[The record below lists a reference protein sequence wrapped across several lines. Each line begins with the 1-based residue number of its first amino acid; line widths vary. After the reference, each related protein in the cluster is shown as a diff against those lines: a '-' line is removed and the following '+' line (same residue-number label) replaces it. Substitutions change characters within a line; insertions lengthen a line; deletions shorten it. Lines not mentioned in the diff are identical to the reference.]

1 LVGIRPVRVWD
12 LLRVARFQP
21 SRYWDRCLP
30 DATLAERAGGIPE
43 LRMRRSFLA
52 LTMLFATTSISRA
65 QDVAAFYAS
74 KTIRLVVGVDV
85 GSGYDVNAR
94 LLARH
99 MGGHIPG
106 NPAFIVQNQPGAGS
120 VTMTSQL
127 YASGPF
133 DGTAIGAAF
142 AGMPTIPLLQPGGS
156 RFDPIKLIWLGNT
169 NRETHVTYV
178 WHSAPVQSLAEA
190 RTAEL
195 IMGAQAPGSSQVD
208 FPLVANALLG
218 FKFKI
223 VAGYQSTPKINLAL
237 ESGEVQGTIAAWTT
251 LKTLSSAWLAD
262 RKIKIIAQWAL
273 RQNPELPGI
282 PNMLDLARTE
292 AERDALR
299 LVLARLDIGRPF
311 FLPPNVPPERVA
323 ALRAAFD
330 ATMKD
335 PDYLAEAETL
345 KIDVDPLTGIKLAAL
360 VAQVSGTPAETVAR
374 VRAALER
381 K

>member
-1 LVGIRPVRVWD
+1 MKQPLLVLTV
-12 LLRVARFQP
+12 LL
-21 SRYWDRCLP
+21 S
-30 DATLAERAGGIPE
+30 AG
-43 LRMRRSFLA
+43 SA
-52 LTMLFATTSISRA
+52 AQA
-65 QDVAAFYAS
+65 QDVAAFYAG

-94 LLARH
+94 LLAHH
-99 MGGHIPG
+99 MGAHIPG

-120 VTMTSQL
+120 ATMTSQL

-142 AGMPTIPLLQPGGS
+142 AGMPTIPLLQPGVS
-156 RFDPIKLIWLGNT
+156 RFDPTRLIWLGNT

-178 WHSAPVQSLAEA
+178 WHTAPVQSLAAA
-190 RTAEL
+190 RTSEL

-208 FPLVANALLG
+208 FPLVADALLG
-218 FKFKI
+218 FKFKV
-223 VAGYQSTPKINLAL
+223 VAGYQSTAKINLAL

-251 LKTLSSAWLAD
+251 LKTLSSARLAE
-262 RKIKIIAQWAL
+262 RKIKIVAQWAL
-273 RQNPELPGI
+273 RPNPELPDI
-282 PNMLDLARTE
+282 PNVLDVAKTR

-311 FLPPNVPPERVA
+311 FLPPNVPADRVV

-335 PDYLAEAETL
+335 PDYLAEADKL
-345 KIDVDPLTGIKLAAL
+345 KIDVDPLTGAELGAL
-360 VAQVSGTPAETVAR
+360 VTQVAETPAETVAR
-374 VRAALER
+374 VRAALEH

>member
-1 LVGIRPVRVWD
+1 MREIAMKR
-12 LLRVARFQP
+12 LL
-21 SRYWDRCLP
+21 
-30 DATLAERAGGIPE
+30 
-43 LRMRRSFLA
+43 LA
-52 LTMLFATTSISRA
+52 LTALLVAGAAARA
-65 QDVAAFYAS
+65 QDVASFYAG

-99 MGGHIPG
+99 MGAHIPG

-120 VTMTSQL
+120 ATMTSQL

-133 DGTAIGAAF
+133 DGTTIGAAF

-156 RFDPIKLIWLGNT
+156 RFDPTKLIWLGNT

-178 WHSAPVQSLAEA
+178 WHTAPVQSLAQA
-190 RTAEL
+190 RTREL
-195 IMGAQAPGSSQVD
+195 IVGAQAPGSSQVD
-208 FPLVANALLG
+208 FPLVADALLG

-223 VAGYQSTPKINLAL
+223 VAGYQSTAKINLAL

-273 RQNPELPGI
+273 RPNPELADI
-282 PNMLDLARTE
+282 PNVLDAAKTDD
-292 AERDALR
+292 ERDALR

-311 FLPPNVPPERVA
+311 FLPPNVPTDRVA

-330 ATMKD
+330 ATMQD
-335 PDYLAEAETL
+335 PDYRAEADKL
-345 KIDVDPLTGIKLAAL
+345 KVDVDPLTGAELAAL
-360 VAQVSGTPAETVAR
+360 VAQVAQTPAETVAR
-374 VRAALER
+374 VRTALEH

>member
-1 LVGIRPVRVWD
+1 MKRAILVLT
-12 LLRVARFQP
+12 LLP
-21 SRYWDRCLP
+21 
-30 DATLAERAGGIPE
+30 
-43 LRMRRSFLA
+43 A
-52 LTMLFATTSISRA
+52 LGSAASA
-65 QDVAAFYAS
+65 QDVAAFYAG

-99 MGGHIPG
+99 MGAHIPG

-133 DGTAIGAAF
+133 DGTTIGAAF

-178 WHSAPVQSLAEA
+178 WHTAPVQSLAQA
-190 RTAEL
+190 RTREL

-208 FPLVANALLG
+208 FPLVADALLG

-223 VAGYQSTPKINLAL
+223 VAGYQSTSKINLAL

-251 LKTLSSAWLAD
+251 LKTLSSSWLAD
-262 RKIKIIAQWAL
+262 QKIKIIAQWAL
-273 RQNPELPGI
+273 RRNPELPDI
-282 PNMLDLARTE
+282 PDMLDEAKTA

-299 LVLARLDIGRPF
+299 LVMARLDIGRPF
-311 FLPPNVPPERVA
+311 FLPPNVPPDRVA

-330 ATMKD
+330 ATMQD
-335 PDYLAEAETL
+335 PDYRAEADKL
-345 KIDVDPLTGIKLAAL
+345 KVDVDPLTGAELAAL
-360 VAQVSGTPAETVAR
+360 VAQVAQTPPETVAR
-374 VRAALER
+374 VRAALEH

>member
-1 LVGIRPVRVWD
+1 
-12 LLRVARFQP
+12 
-21 SRYWDRCLP
+21 
-30 DATLAERAGGIPE
+30 
-43 LRMRRSFLA
+43 MRRSLSA
-52 LTMLFATTSISRA
+52 LTVLLAATGLLGSAAAA
-65 QDVAAFYAS
+65 QEVAAFYAG

-99 MGGHIPG
+99 MGAHIPG

-133 DGTAIGAAF
+133 DGTTIGAAF

-156 RFDPIKLIWLGNT
+156 RFDPTKLIWLGNT

-178 WHSAPVQSLAEA
+178 WHAAPVQSLAQA
-190 RTAEL
+190 RTREL

-208 FPLVANALLG
+208 FPLVADALLG
-218 FKFKI
+218 FKFRV
-223 VAGYQSTPKINLAL
+223 VAGYQSTSKINLAL

-251 LKTLSSAWLAD
+251 LKALSSAWLAD

-273 RQNPELPGI
+273 RPNPELTDV
-282 PNMLDLARTE
+282 PNVLDEARTDE
-292 AERDALR
+292 ERDALR

-311 FLPPNVPPERVA
+311 FLPPNVPSERVA

-330 ATMKD
+330 ATMQD
-335 PDYLAEAETL
+335 PDYRAEADKL
-345 KIDVDPLTGIKLAAL
+345 KVDVDPLTGAELAAL
-360 VAQVSGTPAETVAR
+360 VAQVARTPAETVAR
-374 VRAALER
+374 VRAALEH

>member
-1 LVGIRPVRVWD
+1 MKRAILVLT
-12 LLRVARFQP
+12 LLP
-21 SRYWDRCLP
+21 
-30 DATLAERAGGIPE
+30 
-43 LRMRRSFLA
+43 A
-52 LTMLFATTSISRA
+52 LGSAAPA
-65 QDVAAFYAS
+65 QDVAAFYAG

-85 GSGYDVNAR
+85 GSGYDINAR

-99 MGGHIPG
+99 MGAHIPG

-133 DGTAIGAAF
+133 DGTTIGAAF

-156 RFDPIKLIWLGNT
+156 RFDPTKLIWLGNT
-169 NRETHVTYV
+169 NRETHVTYA
-178 WHSAPVQSLAEA
+178 WHTAPVQSLAQA
-190 RTAEL
+190 RTRAL

-208 FPLVANALLG
+208 FPLVADALLG

-223 VAGYQSTPKINLAL
+223 VAGYQSTSKINLAL

-251 LKTLSSAWLAD
+251 LKTLSSSWLAD

-273 RQNPELPGI
+273 RQNPELPDI
-282 PNMLDLARTE
+282 PNMLDEAKTA

-299 LVLARLDIGRPF
+299 LVMARLDIGRPF
-311 FLPPNVPPERVA
+311 FLPPNVPPDRVA

-330 ATMKD
+330 ATMRD
-335 PDYLAEAETL
+335 PDYRAEADRL
-345 KIDVDPLTGIKLAAL
+345 KVDVDPLTGAELAAL
-360 VAQVSGTPAETVAR
+360 VAQVAQTPLETVAR
-374 VRAALER
+374 VRAALEH

>member
-1 LVGIRPVRVWD
+1 MKQALAVLIMLHAAGQPV
-12 LLRVARFQP
+12 A
-21 SRYWDRCLP
+21 
-30 DATLAERAGGIPE
+30 
-43 LRMRRSFLA
+43 
-52 LTMLFATTSISRA
+52 A
-65 QDVAAFYAS
+65 QDVAAFYAG
-74 KTIRLVVGVDV
+74 KTIRLAVGVDV

-99 MGGHIPG
+99 MGAHIPG
-106 NPAFIVQNQPGAGS
+106 NPALIVQNQPGAGS

-156 RFDPIKLIWLGNT
+156 RFDPTRLIWLGNT
-169 NRETHVTYV
+169 NRETHVTYT
-178 WHSAPVQSLAEA
+178 WHTAPVQSLIEA
-190 RTAEL
+190 RSREL

-223 VAGYQSTPKINLAL
+223 VAGYQSTSKINLAL

-262 RKIKIIAQWAL
+262 KKIKIIAQWAL
-273 RQNPELPGI
+273 RPNPELPGV
-282 PNMLDLARTE
+282 PNVLDFAKTQ

-299 LVLARLDIGRPF
+299 LVLARLDVGRPF
-311 FLPPNVPPERVA
+311 FLPPNVPADRVA
-323 ALRAAFD
+323 ALRAAFE
-330 ATMKD
+330 ATMVD
-335 PDYLAEAETL
+335 PDYLAEADKL
-345 KIDVDPLTGIKLAAL
+345 KIDVDPLTGTELAVL
-360 VAQVSGTPAETVAR
+360 VRQVSQTPADTVAR
-374 VRAALER
+374 VRVALER

>member
-1 LVGIRPVRVWD
+1 M
-12 LLRVARFQP
+12 
-21 SRYWDRCLP
+21 
-30 DATLAERAGGIPE
+30 
-43 LRMRRSFLA
+43 RMKRSLLA
-52 LTMLFATTSISRA
+52 LTMLLTVTSASHGE
-65 QDVAAFYAS
+65 DVAAFYAG
-74 KTIRLVVGVDV
+74 KTIRLAVGVDV
-85 GSGYDVNAR
+85 GSGYDLNAR

-99 MGGHIPG
+99 MGRHIPG
-106 NPAFIVQNQPGAGS
+106 HPAFIVQNQPGAGS
-120 VTMTSQL
+120 ATMTSQL

-133 DGTAIGAAF
+133 DGTTIGAAF

-156 RFDPIKLIWLGNT
+156 RFDPTRLIWLGNT

-178 WHSAPVQSLAEA
+178 WHAAPVQSLAEA
-190 RTAEL
+190 MTTEL

-208 FPLVANALLG
+208 FPLVADALLG

-262 RKIKIIAQWAL
+262 GKIRIIAQWAL
-273 RQNPELPGI
+273 RRNPELDV
-282 PNMLDLARTE
+282 PNVLDLAKTQ
-292 AERDALR
+292 AESDALR
-299 LVLARLDIGRPF
+299 LVMARLDIGRPF
-311 FLPPNVPPERVA
+311 FLPPNVPPDRVA

-335 PDYLAEAETL
+335 PDYLAEAEAL
-345 KIDVDPLTGIKLAAL
+345 KIDVDPLTGAELAAL
-360 VAQVSGTPAETVAR
+360 VVQVSQTPAETVAR

>member
-1 LVGIRPVRVWD
+1 MKQALLCLV
-12 LLRVARFQP
+12 
-21 SRYWDRCLP
+21 
-30 DATLAERAGGIPE
+30 T
-43 LRMRRSFLA
+43 
-52 LTMLFATTSISRA
+52 LFAAASPAPA
-65 QDVAAFYAS
+65 QDVAAFYAGKS
-74 KTIRLVVGVDV
+74 IRLVVGVDV
-85 GSGYDVNAR
+85 GSGYDANAR

-99 MGGHIPG
+99 MSAHIPG

-120 VTMTSQL
+120 ATMTSQL

-133 DGTAIGAAF
+133 DGTVIGAAF
-142 AGMPTIPLLQPGGS
+142 AGMPTLPLLQPGGS
-156 RFDPIKLIWLGNT
+156 RFDPTRLIWLGNT

-190 RTAEL
+190 RMSEL
-195 IMGAQAPGSSQVD
+195 IQGAQAPGSSQVD
-208 FPLVANALLG
+208 FPLVADALLG

-223 VAGYQSTPKINLAL
+223 VSGYQSTSKINLAL

-262 RKIKIIAQWAL
+262 GKIKIIAQWAL
-273 RQNPELPGI
+273 RQNPELADV
-282 PNMLDLARTE
+282 PNVLDVAKTD

-299 LVLARLDIGRPF
+299 LVMARLDIGRPF
-311 FLPPNVPPERVA
+311 FLPPNVPAERVA
-323 ALRAAFD
+323 ALGAAFD

-335 PDYLAEAETL
+335 PDYLAEAERL
-345 KIDVDPLTGIKLAAL
+345 KIDVDPLTGAGLAAL
-360 VAQVSGTPAETVAR
+360 VTQVSQTPPDTVAR

>member
-1 LVGIRPVRVWD
+1 
-12 LLRVARFQP
+12 
-21 SRYWDRCLP
+21 
-30 DATLAERAGGIPE
+30 
-43 LRMRRSFLA
+43 MRRTFLA
-52 LTMLFATTSISRA
+52 ASMVLALCPAALA
-65 QDVAAFYAS
+65 QDVAAFYAGKS
-74 KTIRLVVGVDV
+74 IRLVVGVDV

-99 MGGHIPG
+99 MGAHIPG

-127 YASGPF
+127 YANGPF
-133 DGTAIGAAF
+133 DGTVIGAAF

-156 RFDPIKLIWLGNT
+156 RFDPTKLIWLGNT

-178 WHSAPVQSLAEA
+178 WHTAPVQSLSDA
-190 RTAEL
+190 RTQEL

-208 FPLVANALLG
+208 FPLVADALLG
-218 FKFKI
+218 FKFK
-223 VAGYQSTPKINLAL
+223 VVPGYQSTSKINLAL

-262 RKIKIIAQWAL
+262 QKIKIIAQWAL
-273 RQNPELPGI
+273 RPNPELPGI
-282 PNMLDLARTE
+282 PNVLDSATTA

-311 FLPPNVPPERVA
+311 FLPPNVPADRVA
-323 ALRAAFD
+323 ALRTAFD
-330 ATMKD
+330 ATMQD
-335 PDYLAEAETL
+335 PDYRAEADKL
-345 KIDVDPLTGIKLAAL
+345 KIDVDPLTGAELTAL
-360 VAQVSGTPAETVAR
+360 VAQVAQTPADTVAR

>member
-1 LVGIRPVRVWD
+1 MFGDTIMRKNRVKQS
-12 LLRVARFQP
+12 L
-21 SRYWDRCLP
+21 
-30 DATLAERAGGIPE
+30 
-43 LRMRRSFLA
+43 LA
-52 LTMLFATTSISRA
+52 LTALLVASAVAQAPASA
-65 QDVAAFYAS
+65 QDVASFYAG

-99 MGGHIPG
+99 LGAHIPG

-133 DGTAIGAAF
+133 DGTTIGAAF

-156 RFDPIKLIWLGNT
+156 RFDPTKLIWLGNT

-178 WHSAPVQSLAEA
+178 WHTAPVQSLAQA
-190 RTAEL
+190 RTREL

-208 FPLVANALLG
+208 FPLVADALLG

-223 VAGYQSTPKINLAL
+223 VAGYQSTSKINLAL

-262 RKIKIIAQWAL
+262 QKIKIIAQWAL
-273 RQNPELPGI
+273 RPNPELADV
-282 PNMLDLARTE
+282 PNVLDE
-292 AERDALR
+292 AKTDDERDALR

-311 FLPPNVPPERVA
+311 FLPPNVPPDRVA

-330 ATMKD
+330 ATMQD
-335 PDYLAEAETL
+335 PDYRAEADKL
-345 KIDVDPLTGIKLAAL
+345 KVDIDPLTGAELAAL
-360 VAQVSGTPAETVAR
+360 VAQVAQTPAETVAR
-374 VRAALER
+374 VRAALEH

>member
-1 LVGIRPVRVWD
+1 MKQAL
-12 LLRVARFQP
+12 
-21 SRYWDRCLP
+21 
-30 DATLAERAGGIPE
+30 
-43 LRMRRSFLA
+43 LA
-52 LTMLFATTSISRA
+52 LTALLAAGLPAAA
-65 QDVAAFYAS
+65 QDAAAFYAG

-94 LLARH
+94 LLARY
-99 MGGHIPG
+99 MGPHIPG
-106 NPAFIVQNQPGAGS
+106 NPAFVVQNQPGAGS

-133 DGTAIGAAF
+133 DGTVIGAAF

-156 RFDPIKLIWLGNT
+156 RFDPTKLIWLGNT

-178 WHSAPVQSLAEA
+178 WHSAP
-190 RTAEL
+190 L
-195 IMGAQAPGSSQVD
+195 IVGAQAPGSSQVD

-223 VAGYQSTPKINLAL
+223 VAGYQSTSKINVAL

-273 RQNPELPGI
+273 RPNSELPDI
-282 PNMLDLARTE
+282 PNVLDMAATA

-299 LVLARLDIGRPF
+299 LVMARLDIGRPF
-311 FLPPNVPPERVA
+311 FLPPNVPADRVA

-330 ATMKD
+330 ATMQD
-335 PDYLAEAETL
+335 PDYRAEADRL
-345 KIDVDPLTGIKLAAL
+345 KIDLDPLTGTELAAL
-360 VAQVSGTPAETVAR
+360 VAQVAQTPPETVAR

>member
-1 LVGIRPVRVWD
+1 MR
-12 LLRVARFQP
+12 
-21 SRYWDRCLP
+21 S
-30 DATLAERAGGIPE
+30 AG
-43 LRMRRSFLA
+43 LA
-52 LTMLFATTSISRA
+52 LVALLGIATSA
-65 QDVAAFYAS
+65 HAEDVAAFFAG

-99 MGGHIPG
+99 MGAHIPG
-106 NPAFIVQNQPGAGS
+106 NPSFIVQNQPGAGS

-133 DGTAIGAAF
+133 DGTTIGAAF
-142 AGMPTIPLLQPGGS
+142 AGMPTIPLLAPAGS
-156 RFDPIKLIWLGNT
+156 RFDPTRLIWLGNT

-178 WHSAPVQSLAEA
+178 WHTAPVQSLADA
-190 RTAEL
+190 KVKEL

-208 FPLVANALLG
+208 FPLVADALLG
-218 FKFKI
+218 FRFK
-223 VAGYQSTPKINLAL
+223 VVSGYQSTAKINLAL

-251 LKTLSSAWLAD
+251 LKTLSSDWLAEH
-262 RKIKIIAQWAL
+262 KIKIIAQWAL
-273 RQNPELPGI
+273 RPNPELPDV
-282 PNMLDLARTE
+282 PNVLDAATTD

-311 FLPPNVPPERVA
+311 FLPPNVPADRVA

-330 ATMKD
+330 ATMAD
-335 PDYLAEAETL
+335 PDYRAEAEKL
-345 KIDVDPLTGIKLAAL
+345 KIDIDPLTGAELAAL
-360 VAQVSGTPAETVAR
+360 VEQVAKTPPDTVAR
-374 VRAALER
+374 VRAALEH